1 MRLWPASLGPASLGT
16 VLALLLA
23 LCGQRGEAAVY
34 VVSQDGGALTEVDG
48 AVERAP
54 VSVGAGPAGLAAGPD
69 GTLYLTHPDRSTIT
83 VVAPDEARVLR
94 NLAFAGQP
102 FGIAVSGD
110 GAKLFVG
117 DWQGGR
123 LVRIDA
129 ATGAAEAE
137 LAVGPEPAGLVRDG
151 AGRIY
156 VAERGGDAVAVVDGA
171 TMTRLARVP
180 VGRAPFA
187 LGLSADGSRLY
198 VGNVRTNDLTAIDT
212 ALLTAV
218 ATRPAGRSP
227 YGVAVH
233 GDRILVTNQES
244 ATVSVLDLDLT
255 VTATIPV
262 GRYPEGI
269 AVEGARAYVANWFS
283 DDVSV
288 IDLAQM
294 RAVARRKV
302 PGGPRALVARPA
314 FARGTAR

>member
-1 MRLWPASLGPASLGT
+1 MRLGPAG
-16 VLALLLA
+16 LAAALALA
-23 LCGQRGEAAVY
+23 LCAPRGEAAVY
-34 VVSQDGGALTEVDG
+34 VASQDGGALTEVGDPS
-48 AVERAP
+48 EPAP
-54 VSVGAGPAGLAAGPD
+54 VAVGAGPAGLAAGPD
-69 GTLYLTHPDRSTIT
+69 GTLYLTHPDRRTIT
-83 VVAPDEARVLR
+83 AVAPGGARVLR
-94 NLAFAGQP
+94 QLPFAGQP

-129 ATGAAEAE
+129 ASGAREAEA
-137 LAVGPEPAGLVRDG
+137 AVGPEPAGLVADA
-151 AGRIY
+151 AGRLY
-156 VAERGGDAVAVVDGA
+156 VAERGGDSVAVVDGA

-187 LGLSADGSRLY
+187 LGLSADGHRLY
-198 VGNVRTNDLTAIDT
+198 VGNVRSNDLTAIDT
-212 ALLTAV
+212 AALEAL

-233 GDRILVTNQES
+233 GERILVTNQES
-244 ATVSVLDLDLT
+244 ASVSVLDADLAI
-255 VTATIPV
+255 TATIPV

-294 RAVARRKV
+294 REVARRKV
-302 PGGPRALVARPA
+302 PGGPRAAVALPA
-314 FARGTAR
+314 GAGR